1 VATTSQPLPL
11 EQATFSLRLLS
22 QWTSWL
28 LLVVQVVEGF
38 MVLAAVL
45 EATELPLEL
54 AAAVL
59 PLNRP

>member
-1 VATTSQPLPL
+1 VVTTSQPLPL